1 MDIDNELLKFDN
13 VQVRGEIF
21 DDSVFKGDLG
31 LQRESMVIGPKTLG
45 LHFNYDVAKE
55 KGTTPKRGW
64 VRREQ
69 NRGEPSGQTSSL
81 LKKRTS
87 RVDDAKAG
95 ITEGCRKKLTKENI
109 SLSADIGSQPRQ
121 D

>member
-21 DDSVFKGDLG
+21 DDSIFKGDLG

-55 KGTTPKRGW
+55 KSTTPKRGW
-64 VRREQ
+64 VCREQ

-81 LKKRTS
+81 LK
-87 RVDDAKAG
+87 
-95 ITEGCRKKLTKENI
+95 
-109 SLSADIGSQPRQ
+109 
-121 D
+121 